1 MIAVVEHD
9 QVLAIAQEVF
19 AAMVDGD
26 AGLLQPW
33 PGELPEIEDVVVAW
47 VDMHGPMAGRAELTT
62 SATTARDL
70 TRALLGMGAD
80 EVVTSMDLVDAFG
93 EVANVVGGN
102 VKSLLPLQ
110 GTLGLPQVAS
120 VAPAVPGARLV
131 QELPLSWRGRPL
143 VVAVWAFA
151 QPALPE
157 GNRLS

>member
-1 MIAVVEHD
+1 MSTVVEHD

-26 AGLLQPW
+26 EGLLQPW
-33 PGELPEIEDVVVAW
+33 PGELPVIEDAVVAW
-47 VDMHGPMAGRAELTT
+47 VDLHGPWPGRAELRT
-62 SATTARDL
+62 SGATANDL
-70 TRALLGMGAD
+70 TRALLSLPDG
-80 EVVTSMDLVDAFG
+80 EVVTSLDLVDAFG

-110 GTLGLPQVAS
+110 GSLGLPQVAPS
-120 VAPAVPGARLV
+120 APAVPGARLV

-157 GNRLS
+157 GTRLS